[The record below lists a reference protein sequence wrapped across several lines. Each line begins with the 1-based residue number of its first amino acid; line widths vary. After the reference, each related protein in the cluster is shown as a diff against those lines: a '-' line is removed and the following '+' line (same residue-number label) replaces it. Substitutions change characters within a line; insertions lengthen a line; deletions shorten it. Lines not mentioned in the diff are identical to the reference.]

1 LCSDRT
7 SESSRGVTRSQR
19 SKRRRTCEGILVA
32 SPKSS
37 RYSAPLEKKIVAS
50 KLIHHSSFLSVPI
63 ERCCRRTVRCLN
75 KTRHDISQATPH
87 SEPQSSPYSH
97 VACMHRPVS
106 PRLVQK
112 SARTPRP
119 FLVYGIERRRSGRP
133 TPNVHRARPLFSL
146 PLLFYIRTD
155 TPLLA
160 LYCGPGYPDTSRR
173 MATPEARRVHLPWR
187 HLSRREGHSWRAT
200 GESRRA
206 ESWGHATRK
215 VRTVR
220 TLHRTNEGA
229 DEVGHK
235 DRNGADAA
243 TGDEWRMCTNGAQG
257 QRAA

>member
-160 LYCGPGYPDTSRR
+160 LYCGPGGRVGNLQRTSARSTQDTRIPVDAWPRR
-173 MATPEARRVHLPWR
+173 KH
-187 HLSRREGHSWRAT
+187 
-200 GESRRA
+200 A
-206 ESWGHATRK
+206 ESTYPGGICPGGKGIPGGPPGNPGGRNPGGMLRAKSERYGHYIGPTK
-215 VRTVR
+215 VPM
-220 TLHRTNEGA
+220 
-229 DEVGHK
+229 K
-235 DRNGADAA
+235 
-243 TGDEWRMCTNGAQG
+243 
-257 QRAA
+257 